1 MRAKAR
7 KRTQNQHHLDRHN
20 NLSDVDDETDGED
33 ETEEVEGLN
42 PAEVK
47 QFDLMNP
54 EEYNQLAQKGPQS
67 KGVVASTQVQT
78 RMVQKMD
85 SNMTNTLSQ
94 GIT

>member
-7 KRTQNQHHLDRHN
+7 KRTQNKQHLDRHN

-54 EEYNQLAQKGPQS
+54 EEY
-67 KGVVASTQVQT
+67 
-78 RMVQKMD
+78 D
-85 SNMTNTLSQ
+85 
-94 GIT
+94 